1 MSSRLFRTTLASRE
15 RNRMHARKT
24 RQRKKE
30 HTQVLQGR
38 ADELKQEQVRLRQF
52 IDEKNT
58 ASILMDLFTSADTKS
73 SSTIDPNIERLLR
86 RPVDEIPDASKIPEL
101 PALILPGHHSLK
113 RGRVSDSSIEN
124 TEKVQ
129 PQHDFPP
136 TDNQDGPSDDSIDY
150 DLLGR
155 DRSKCTSQELDQIRR
170 ERNRMHAKRTRD
182 RKRMFITE
190 LEELIKSLEE
200 ENHVLRNYLTVM
212 DSEITL
218 TPTSVLPIALVSP
231 SISPI
236 TPKFTTP
243 DLALLCNADFV
254 HGNTSHIIAQLQ
266 SLLATGGSFELPKGT
281 ILNLVHVSSSATAVS
296 TSADVSG
303 SSCCSDHESVDSS
316 PKRQR
321 LMGPSTNAPLA
332 VVPSL
337 ITTTTSK
344 AMGCLLPVI

>member
-1 MSSRLFRTTLASRE
+1 
-15 RNRMHARKT
+15 MHARKT

-38 ADELKQEQVRLRQF
+38 ADELKQEQLRLRQV

-58 ASILMDLFTSADTKS
+58 ASILIDLFTSADTKV
-73 SSTIDPNIERLLR
+73 STIDPNIERLLR

-113 RGRVSDSSIEN
+113 RGRVSSSSTEN
-124 TEKVQ
+124 TEKNH
-129 PQHDFPP
+129 PRHDSTFM
-136 TDNQDGPSDDSIDY
+136 DNQDGPSDDSIDY

-200 ENHVLRNYLTVM
+200 ENQVLENHFNVM
-212 DSEITL
+212 DSETVPIPDT
-218 TPTSVLPIALVSP
+218 VLPVALVSP
-231 SISPI
+231 SVSPAI
-236 TPKFTTP
+236 PKFTSP
-243 DLALLCNADFV
+243 DLSLAMLCNTNFV
-254 HGNTSHIIAQLQ
+254 NDDTPHIFGQLQ
-266 SLLATGGSFELPKGT
+266 SLLVEDGSFDLSKGT
-281 ILNLVHVSSSATAVS
+281 TLKSAIVSSSATAVS

-303 SSCCSDHESVDSS
+303 SSCCSDHESVDSR

-321 LMGPSTNAPLA
+321 LMGSSTNTPLA

-337 ITTTTSK
+337 ITTTTSNVI
-344 AMGCLLPVI
+344 GCMLPVI